1 MTAGSAAGGGGTP
14 MAGRAGTGVTTAPGA
29 PNAGWADTGAG
40 RVATGAVLLGHGG
53 SGTDDPQATS
63 KASGVNAS
71 STRNCRGAVEL
82 LSEAQSVAHKC
93 VVAEARAMRWG
104 MAVSIFVGV
113 MAFLG
118 ARGTCTL
125 HGAKRRRAE
134 CSPAGRGS
142 V

>member
-1 MTAGSAAGGGGTP
+1 M
-14 MAGRAGTGVTTAPGA
+14 
-29 PNAGWADTGAG
+29 
-40 RVATGAVLLGHGG
+40 ATGAVLSGHGG
-53 SGTDDPQATS
+53 RGTDEPQAS
-63 KASGVNAS
+63 K
-71 STRNCRGAVEL
+71 RNCRGAVEL
-82 LSEAQSVAHKC
+82 LSEALSVAHKC
-93 VVAEARAMRWG
+93 VVAEARAMHWG